1 MLDIFSVFYIVYTW
15 NVLYLVYTH
24 CFANIYIYN
33 NNKNNNVDYKY
44 TKYKSYHMYS
54 ICLKDYIDYQTIIN
68 TFYVI
73 DMK

>member
-1 MLDIFSVFYIVYTW
+1 MKRIVSGIYA
-15 NVLYLVYTH
+15 LFCKY
-24 CFANIYIYN
+24 IYIYN